1 MKKKQKSLLEL
12 IKQDPKVLA
21 KSCKEIQVTTLEEEL
36 IELFS
41 NKDVQ
46 KQIKDKCVISV
57 KSGLDMNDN
66 LKIEITMSN
75 DKLVEKMKAKSVELF
90 DKLIKDL
97 AKALSKKGDN

>member
-1 MKKKQKSLLEL
+1 MKKTLSQL

-21 KSCKEIQVTTLEEEL
+21 KSCKNIKITTLEEEL

-46 KQIKDKCVISV
+46 KQIKDKCVVSV

-75 DKLVEKMKAKSVELF
+75 DKLIEKMKAKSLELF
-90 DKLIKDL
+90 DGLIKDL
-97 AKALSKKGDN
+97 AKALSKRGDN